1 MKKLIGLVLVTLLV
15 SASLS
20 ACAPKE
26 TLRVFSWGVYI
37 DEDLI
42 AEFEREH
49 NVRVIY
55 DEFASNE
62 EMYTRLLSGEQYDV
76 LVPSDYTIERL
87 IQENLLQRL
96 DLSKIPNRSNLIAD
110 LVGLPHD
117 PQGQYSMPYFWGN
130 VGLVYNKNNVSYD
143 DLELLGWEILRN
155 PTYAG
160 RIYFYDSERDAF
172 MIALKAL
179 GYSVNTTNEAEIQ
192 EAYEWLLQM
201 DATMNVVY
209 VTDEIIDS
217 MIAGN
222 KDIAVMYSGDAVYVS
237 YENEDMGFY
246 VPEQGTNIWV
256 DSMVI
261 PANAR
266 NVELAHKWINFMLS
280 HEAALANTIE
290 VAYTTPIQSV
300 FDEVTGEGGDYEDYL
315 DSYVPRL
322 GHPLDEA
329 FRYNNEIKK
338 LLSDLYTLVKAQ

>member
-1 MKKLIGLVLVTLLV
+1 MKKIIGLVLIGLLV
-15 SASLS
+15 SSGLT

-37 DEDLI
+37 DESLI
-42 AEFEREH
+42 AEFEKEH

-96 DLSKIPNRSNLIAD
+96 DLSKIPNRSGLIPE

-117 PQGQYSMPYFWGN
+117 PQGQYTMPYFWGN
-130 VGLVYNKNNVSYD
+130 VGLVYNKNNVALE
-143 DLELLGWEILRN
+143 DLEQLGWEILRN
-155 PTYAG
+155 PAYAG

-172 MIALKAL
+172 MVALKAL
-179 GYSVNTTNEAEIQ
+179 GYSVNTVNEAEIQ

-222 KDIAVMYSGDAVYVS
+222 KDLAVMYSGDAVYVS

-246 VPEQGTNIWV
+246 VPEQGTNLWV
-256 DSMVI
+256 DAMVI

-266 NVELAHKWINFMLS
+266 NVELAHQWINFMLS
-280 HEAALANTIE
+280 HEAALANTIQ
-290 VAYTTPIQSV
+290 VAYTTPVKSV
-300 FDEVTGEGGDYEDYL
+300 FDEVTSDGGDYEDYV

-322 GHPLDEA
+322 GHPLDEVY
-329 FRYNNEIKK
+329 RYNNEIKK

>member
-1 MKKLIGLVLVTLLV
+1 MKKIIGLLLIGLLV
-15 SASLS
+15 SAGLT
-20 ACAPKE
+20 ACTPKE

-37 DEDLI
+37 DESLI
-42 AEFEREH
+42 AEFEKEH

-87 IQENLLQRL
+87 IQENMLQRL
-96 DLSKIPNRSNLIAD
+96 DLSKITNRGNIIPE

-130 VGLVYNKNNVSYD
+130 VGLVYNKNNVSLD
-143 DLELLGWEILRN
+143 DLEQLGWEILRN

-246 VPEQGTNIWV
+246 VPEQGTNLWV

-290 VAYTTPIQSV
+290 VAYTTPIKSV
-300 FDEVTGEGGDYEDYL
+300 FDEVTGDGGDYEDYL

>member
-1 MKKLIGLVLVTLLV
+1 MKKLIGLLMIVMVV
-15 SASLS
+15 AGLS

-37 DEDLI
+37 DESLI
-42 AEFEREH
+42 AEFEREF
-49 NVRVIY
+49 NVRVVY

-87 IQENLLQRL
+87 ISENLLQPL
-96 DLSKIPNRSNLIAD
+96 DLSKIPNRSGLIPD

-130 VGLVYNKNNVSYD
+130 VGLVYNKNNVSMA
-143 DLELLGWEILRN
+143 DLEAQGWDILRN
-155 PTYAG
+155 PSYAG

-179 GYSVNTTNEAEIQ
+179 GYSVNTTSEVEIQ
-192 EAYEWLLQM
+192 AAYEWLLAM
-201 DATMNVVY
+201 DASMDVVY

-222 KDIAVMYSGDAVYVS
+222 KDIAVMYSGDAVYVEI
-237 YENEDMGFY
+237 ENEDMGFY
-246 VPEQGTNIWV
+246 VPEQGTNLWV
-256 DSMVI
+256 DAMVI

-266 NVELAHKWINFMLS
+266 NVEMAHNWINFMLS

-290 VAYTTPIQSV
+290 VAYTSPIQSV
-300 FDEVTGEGGDYEDYL
+300 FDEVTAEGGDYADYL

-322 GHPLDEA
+322 GNPLDEA
-329 FRYNNEIKK
+329 FRYNEDIKK
-338 LLSDLYTLVKAQ
+338 VLSDLYTLVKAQ

>member
-1 MKKLIGLVLVTLLV
+1 MKKIIGLLLTTLLV
-15 SASLS
+15 AGGLS
-20 ACAPKE
+20 ACSTKE
-26 TLRVFSWGVYI
+26 TLHVFSWGVYI

-42 AEFEREH
+42 SEFESEH

-87 IQENLLQRL
+87 VQENLLQRL
-96 DLSKIPNRSNLIAD
+96 DLSKIPNRTNLIPE

-130 VGLVYNKNNVSYD
+130 VGLIYNKNNVSLT
-143 DLELLGWEILRN
+143 DLETQGWEILRN

-160 RIYFYDSERDAF
+160 RAYFYDSERDAF

-179 GYSVNTTNEAEIQ
+179 GYSVNTTNEDEIQ
-192 EAYEWLLQM
+192 EAYDWLLQM
-201 DATMNVVY
+201 DATMDVVY

-222 KDIAVMYSGDAVYVS
+222 KDLAVMYSGDAVYVQI
-237 YENEDMGFY
+237 ENEDMGYY
-246 VPEQGTNIWV
+246 VPEQGTNTLV
-256 DSMVI
+256 DAMVI
-261 PANAR
+261 PSNAR
-266 NVELAHKWINFMLS
+266 NADLAHKWINFMLS

-290 VAYTTPIQSV
+290 VAYTTPIKSV
-300 FDEVTGEGGDYEDYL
+300 FDEVTAEGGDYADYL

-322 GHPLDEA
+322 GNPRDEA

-338 LLSDLYTLVKAQ
+338 ILSDLYTLVKAQ

>member
-1 MKKLIGLVLVTLLV
+1 MKKLIGLLMIVMVV
-15 SASLS
+15 AGLS

-37 DEDLI
+37 DESLI
-42 AEFEREH
+42 AEFEREF
-49 NVRVIY
+49 NVRVVY

-87 IQENLLQRL
+87 ISENLLQPL
-96 DLSKIPNRSNLIAD
+96 DLSKIPNRSGLIPD

-130 VGLVYNKNNVSYD
+130 VGLVYNKNNVSMA
-143 DLELLGWEILRN
+143 DLEAQGWDILRN
-155 PTYAG
+155 PSYAG

-192 EAYEWLLQM
+192 AAYEWLLEM
-201 DATMNVVY
+201 DASMDVVY

-222 KDIAVMYSGDAVYVS
+222 KDIAVMYSGDAVYVEI
-237 YENEDMGFY
+237 ENEDMGFY
-246 VPEQGTNIWV
+246 VPEQGTNLWV
-256 DSMVI
+256 DAMVI

-266 NVELAHKWINFMLS
+266 NVEMAHNWINFMLS

-290 VAYTTPIQSV
+290 VAYTSPIQSV
-300 FDEVTGEGGDYEDYL
+300 FDEVTAEGGDYADYL

-322 GHPLDEA
+322 GNPLDEA
-329 FRYNNEIKK
+329 FRYNEDIKK
-338 LLSDLYTLVKAQ
+338 VLSDLYTLVKAQ

>member
-1 MKKLIGLVLVTLLV
+1 MKKLIGLSLITLLV
-15 SASLS
+15 FAGLS
-20 ACAPKE
+20 ACAPQE

-37 DEDLI
+37 DEELI
-42 AEFEREH
+42 AQFEEEN

-96 DLSKIPNRSNLIAD
+96 DLSKISNRSNLIPE

-155 PTYAG
+155 TNYAG

-179 GYSVNTTNEAEIQ
+179 GYSANTTNEAEIQ
-192 EAYEWLLQM
+192 EAYEWLLEM
-201 DATMNVVY
+201 DATMDVVY

-237 YENEDMGFY
+237 YENEEMGFY
-246 VPEQGTNIWV
+246 VPEQGTNLWV

-266 NVELAHKWINFMLS
+266 NVELAHKWIDFMLS

-300 FDEVTGEGGDYEDYL
+300 FDEVTSEGGDYEDYL

-322 GHPLDEA
+322 DNPLDEV

>member
-1 MKKLIGLVLVTLLV
+1 MKKIIGLVLIGLLV
-15 SASLS
+15 SAGLT
-20 ACAPKE
+20 ACTPKE

-37 DEDLI
+37 DESLI
-42 AEFEREH
+42 AEFEKEH

-96 DLSKIPNRSNLIAD
+96 DLSKIPNRSGLIPE

-130 VGLVYNKNNVSYD
+130 VGLVYNKNNVSLE
-143 DLELLGWEILRN
+143 DLEQLGWEILRN
-155 PTYAG
+155 PSYAG

-179 GYSVNTTNEAEIQ
+179 GYSVNTINEAEIQ

-222 KDIAVMYSGDAVYVS
+222 KDLAVMYSGDAVYVS

-246 VPEQGTNIWV
+246 VPEQGTNLWV

-290 VAYTTPIQSV
+290 VAYTTPIKSV

>member
-1 MKKLIGLVLVTLLV
+1 MKKLIGLLMIVMVV
-15 SASLS
+15 AGLS

-37 DEDLI
+37 DESLI
-42 AEFEREH
+42 AEFEREY
-49 NVRVIY
+49 NVRVVY

-87 IQENLLQRL
+87 ISENLLQPL
-96 DLSKIPNRSNLIAD
+96 DLSKIPNRSGLIPD

-130 VGLVYNKNNVSYD
+130 VGLVYNKNNVSLA
-143 DLELLGWEILRN
+143 DLEAQGWDILRN
-155 PTYAG
+155 PSYAG

-179 GYSVNTTNEAEIQ
+179 GYSANTTSEVEIQ
-192 EAYEWLLQM
+192 AAYEWLLAM
-201 DATMNVVY
+201 DASMDVVY

-222 KDIAVMYSGDAVYVS
+222 KDIAVMYSGDAVYVEI
-237 YENEDMGFY
+237 ENEDMGFY
-246 VPEQGTNIWV
+246 VPEQGTNLWV
-256 DSMVI
+256 DAMVI

-266 NVELAHKWINFMLS
+266 NAEMAHNWINFMLS

-290 VAYTTPIQSV
+290 VAYTSPIQSV
-300 FDEVTGEGGDYEDYL
+300 FDEVTAEGGDYADYL

-322 GHPLDEA
+322 GNPLDEA
-329 FRYNNEIKK
+329 FRYNEEIKK
-338 LLSDLYTLVKAQ
+338 VLSDLYTLVKAQ